1 MDTDVIKEFLVGLG
15 FKVDANGLKTFMGTL
30 EGVTKAA
37 LAVGVGVTAAAVATV
52 AAVSD
57 ISEKFEDLYYASQRI
72 KSSVSNIQGYSF
84 SIGQLGGHAD
94 EALGSLE
101 GLASFLRSNPGGE
114 KFLQSMGVATRDAKN
129 NVRDTVDIFDDL
141 GKRFKTMPFYRQKV
155 YAGILGIDE
164 KTLIAMTKDVDKF
177 KDKYAEM
184 YRAAGVD
191 PEKAAAGA
199 VVFMNKLRDLRA
211 EGGVL
216 AVMFGERLAPAAYFF
231 VGAMENGIWVL
242 EKLDQVTGG
251 LTTDFISVA
260 IAMGVA
266 SKAAK
271 FLGLDLMA
279 LLGKALAPLMLRLAV
294 FAGSLLP
301 AVGDAIMAVAAAIEV
316 GGVIAFGWIAL
327 IIAAIVALAY
337 GVYKLIE
344 NWDDVAAFFGR
355 MWDDVVGFFKDAA
368 AWIAKFVGQ
377 MGPDALKSAWGGIT
391 GFFTEIWDSLTATF
405 KAGWDRIKPYVEAM
419 ARLIKRD
426 WAKFVGQMGPDALK
440 SAWGGITGFFT
451 EIWDSLTATFKA
463 GWDRIKPYVEAM
475 ARLIKRDWAGAL
487 GAVAGGVVGFA
498 IAGPVGAVA
507 GAVAGGALA
516 DKASTPEGRKAL
528 TEAVKGAGK
537 DAMAFFQ
544 KAGWTAAQAAGIV
557 ANIHR
562 ESGFKAGAVGDGGRA
577 FGLGQWHPDRQR
589 AFAAFAGHDIQHS
602 TAQEQLAFI
611 NYELTKG
618 SEKMAGN
625 ILRATKGAFAAG
637 AVVSRHYE
645 RPGNADGEAS
655 ARGALAEGY
664 FGGTNLA
671 PAGGK
676 KVTIHQT
683 NKTDINVHG
692 STSPHE
698 TAKAVSGT
706 QDRVHG
712 DAIRNLKGALI

>member
-1 MDTDVIKEFLVGLG
+1 
-15 FKVDANGLKTFMGTL
+15 
-30 EGVTKAA
+30 
-37 LAVGVGVTAAAVATV
+37 
-52 AAVSD
+52 
-57 ISEKFEDLYYASQRI
+57 
-72 KSSVSNIQGYSF
+72 
-84 SIGQLGGHAD
+84 
-94 EALGSLE
+94 
-101 GLASFLRSNPGGE
+101 
-114 KFLQSMGVATRDAKN
+114 
-129 NVRDTVDIFDDL
+129 
-141 GKRFKTMPFYRQKV
+141 
-155 YAGILGIDE
+155 
-164 KTLIAMTKDVDKF
+164 
-177 KDKYAEM
+177 
-184 YRAAGVD
+184 
-191 PEKAAAGA
+191 
-199 VVFMNKLRDLRA
+199 
-211 EGGVL
+211 
-216 AVMFGERLAPAAYFF
+216 
-231 VGAMENGIWVL
+231 
-242 EKLDQVTGG
+242 
-251 LTTDFISVA
+251 
-260 IAMGVA
+260 
-266 SKAAK
+266 
-271 FLGLDLMA
+271 
-279 LLGKALAPLMLRLAV
+279 
-294 FAGSLLP
+294 
-301 AVGDAIMAVAAAIEV
+301 
-316 GGVIAFGWIAL
+316 
-327 IIAAIVALAY
+327 
-337 GVYKLIE
+337 
-344 NWDDVAAFFGR
+344 
-355 MWDDVVGFFKDAA
+355 
-368 AWIAKFVGQ
+368 
-377 MGPDALKSAWGGIT
+377 
-391 GFFTEIWDSLTATF
+391 
-405 KAGWDRIKPYVEAM
+405 M

>member
-1 MDTDVIKEFLVGLG
+1 M
-15 FKVDANGLKTFMGTL
+15 
-30 EGVTKAA
+30 
-37 LAVGVGVTAAAVATV
+37 
-52 AAVSD
+52 
-57 ISEKFEDLYYASQRI
+57 EK
-72 KSSVSNIQGYSF
+72 
-84 SIGQLGGHAD
+84 
-94 EALGSLE
+94 
-101 GLASFLRSNPGGE
+101 
-114 KFLQSMGVATRDAKN
+114 
-129 NVRDTVDIFDDL
+129 
-141 GKRFKTMPFYRQKV
+141 
-155 YAGILGIDE
+155 GILG
-164 KTLIAMTKDVDKF
+164 
-177 KDKYAEM
+177 
-184 YRAAGVD
+184 
-191 PEKAAAGA
+191 
-199 VVFMNKLRDLRA
+199 
-211 EGGVL
+211 
-216 AVMFGERLAPAAYFF
+216 
-231 VGAMENGIWVL
+231 L

-368 AWIAKFVGQ
+368 AWI
-377 MGPDALKSAWGGIT
+377 
-391 GFFTEIWDSLTATF
+391 
-405 KAGWDRIKPYVEAM
+405 
-419 ARLIKRD
+419 
-426 WAKFVGQMGPDALK
+426 AKFVGQMGPDALK